1 MTPTSTIR
9 TAMLIFGLLFWAQG
23 VPALADQQLA
33 SQDSTVYYKLNFM
46 KKDSLYY
53 RLVSDDSISFL
64 GQAPLIKERAELY
77 LIVCDSVGK
86 NGHFYLSQELI
97 SFASKESS
105 GEIKDRI
112 RTESSWIGRK
122 VWYEIDSVG
131 NRYRFGATDSLSS
144 DVSPGGAFQ
153 PNLFFPFKESPKKI
167 GESWIVES
175 LDDLPENCIP
185 APLRKQTSIFRAFP
199 SVDTLGAPCE
209 QFQYTMTAQGSV
221 QLQYTNGQMLRTNAI
236 IAQFGKMEM
245 NSLYMVP
252 HHLYATAE
260 VKLTLKLPDG
270 KEMKGMHHVTS
281 NYFLVEIHSQR
292 PKPITKL
299 KLGDIQPPKAPKA
312 LKKKRSK

>member
-1 MTPTSTIR
+1 MISIHTIR
-9 TAMLIFGLLFWAQG
+9 TAILIIITFFYAELM
-23 VPALADQQLA
+23 PALAENA
-33 SQDSTVYYKLNFM
+33 SNKPDSIVNYRLNFI
-46 KKDSLYY
+46 KNDSLFY
-53 RLVSDDSISFL
+53 RVVSDDSISFL
-64 GQAPLIKERAELY
+64 GQQPLIKERAELY
-77 LIVCDSVGK
+77 LIVCDSVGA

-97 SFASKESS
+97 NFASKESS
-105 GEIKDRI
+105 GEVKDRI

-131 NRYRFGATDSLSS
+131 NRYRFGATDSLTA

-153 PNLFFPFKESPKKI
+153 PNLFFPFKESQKKT

-185 APLRKQTSIFRAFP
+185 APLRKQTSIFRALP

-221 QLQYTNGQMLRTNAI
+221 QLKYTNGQMLRTNAI
-236 IAQFGKMEM
+236 IAQFGKLEM
-245 NSLYMVP
+245 NSIYMVP

-281 NYFLVEIHSQR
+281 NFFLVEIHSQR

-299 KLGDIQPPKAPKA
+299 KIGDIQPPKAPKA